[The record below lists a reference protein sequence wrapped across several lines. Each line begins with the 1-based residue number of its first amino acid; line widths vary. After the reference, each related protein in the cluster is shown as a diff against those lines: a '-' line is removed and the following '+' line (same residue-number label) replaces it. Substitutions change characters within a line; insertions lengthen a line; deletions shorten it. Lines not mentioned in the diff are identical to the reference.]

1 MDVCAVDESVRLA
14 RSQAVRRR
22 RSARGLPVM
31 SFLFLR
37 LNSCTKWFI
46 KRWSKSS
53 PPRWVSPA
61 VAFTSKMPSS
71 MVRSDTSKVPPPRS
85 KIRTLRSAPPLSAFL
100 SRPYA
105 IAAAVG
111 SLMMRMQLM
120 PAMTAASLVAWRC
133 ESLKYAGTVTTAFF
147 TSLPRY
153 ASATSFIFTRIIEE
167 ISSAENSFCSPWNST
182 EIMGFSA
189 SPDFTL
195 NGHSLM
201 SPWTWGS
208 ENLRPMRRL
217 ASNTV
222 LMGFIAVWFLA
233 ASPMRRSESVNATYE
248 GVVRAPM
255 SLAMISTRSC
265 CQTPTQEYVVPRSI
279 PMAGPSTLA
288 MVLLLVR

>member
-133 ESLKYAGTVTTAFF
+133 ESLKYAGTVTTAFLM
-147 TSLPRY
+147 SRPRY
-153 ASATSFIFTRIIEE
+153 ASAVSFIFTRIIAE
-167 ISSAENSFCSPWNST
+167 ISSAWNTFLPSFSST
-182 EIMGFSA
+182 SMQGLLSFST
-189 SPDFTL
+189 TL
-195 NGHSLM
+195 NGNILTSRCTSL
-201 SPWTWGS
+201 S
-208 ENLRPMRRL
+208 ENLRPMRRF

-222 LMGFIAVWFLA
+222 LVGLFVAWFFA
-233 ASPMRRSESVNATYE
+233 ASPIKRSVSVNATYE